1 MGELS
6 RPKSG
11 SRAPDQAAQAS
22 RTETQ
27 ATGQSGDSRSS
38 GRGPG
43 PAETLT
49 RAQYA
54 RQVRDRS
61 PGQRGADVR
70 ARAAP
75 DAPAGARQQGDRQ
88 LAEPRSRQEVGREAR
103 ARTVRPHDRS
113 VPDGRGTVAQSPA
126 GRQDRGAQ
134 ARGHPGDAGRPG
146 AAGRPDGGGRPGGG
160 TRQEH
165 ANAHDGSSRRVSV
178 VRADR
183 TIGDTTPAG
192 IGRKPTGEQLRDM
205 ESDKL
210 SRGDRFRKKVY
221 ERADDIQDSTEKTAG
236 TLQGIFGAHRPTGQD
251 VTYTAQPAID
261 RPVPPG
267 ADASS
272 IATAGLALGLVADR
286 LIHRVRDM
294 FRQPKG

>member
-6 RPKSG
+6 QPKSG
-11 SRAPDQAAQAS
+11 SRAPDQAS
-22 RTETQ
+22 HPETQ
-27 ATGQSGDSRSS
+27 SAPQAAEARTR
-38 GRGPG
+38 G

-49 RAQYA
+49 REQYA

-61 PGQRGADVR
+61 PGQRGADAR
-70 ARAAP
+70 AQAAP
-75 DAPAGARQQGDRQ
+75 DAPADAQQQGDRQ

-113 VPDGRGTVAQSPA
+113 VPDRRGTVAQSPA
-126 GRQDRGAQ
+126 GRQDRGAP

-165 ANAHDGSSRRVSV
+165 ANGHDGSPRQVSV

-236 TLQGIFGAHRPTGQD
+236 TLQGILGAHRPTGQD
-251 VTYTAQPAID
+251 VKYTTQPAID

-286 LIHRVRDM
+286 LIRRVRDM